1 MFNPPINFIF
11 QRIILRGDK
20 MRVRDLI
27 DTLSMLSDEAKDKI
41 VTCNIAKEGISKQ
54 ADELSSKD
62 MIKDIKENE
71 DAVELR
77 NF

>member
-1 MFNPPINFIF
+1 
-11 QRIILRGDK
+11 

-41 VTCNIAKEGISKQ
+41 VTCNITGEDSNRGKSE
-54 ADELSSKD
+54 ELYLKD

-71 DAVELR
+71 NAVELR